1 MATQTKKAPGR
12 PKKVQPEPEKLQQ
25 FEGTSIRN
33 SVPDAPLKKKFIKRK
48 EKVNQNKEYEIVKG
62 GGVAFMLPQKGV
74 TVYDEAKNT
83 VREIRYCPNEP
94 SVWSDEQGDRATRQ
108 SVIFREGRLFAPKD
122 KPNLREFLDLHPG
135 NVANGGKTFRE
146 VNKKKDAEKEL
157 KREFLQNDAIAMVR
171 DRDVQDLLPIA
182 LFFNIDINTSVS
194 DIRYNLLQ
202 IAKKKPA
209 EFIESFDSPQVAVR
223 SAIVQAKDYQ
233 IINMKDD
240 GVYWFDTNSLIVSV
254 PVGQDPMDVMVRFC
268 LTERG
273 SSVVFDLERRLVSL
287 S

>member
-25 FEGTSIRN
+25 FEGTPIQN
-33 SVPDAPLKKKFIKRK
+33 SVPDTPLKKKFIKRK
-48 EKVNQNKEYEIVKG
+48 EKVNQNKEYEVVRG

-108 SVIFREGRLFAPKD
+108 SVIFREGRLFAPRD